1 MPADD
6 ALPPLPQAGGGGR
19 LPPPRNNNVSRVPS
33 AREKLLPPVYGEAGD
48 GRMAALEQLLVLAP
62 ELAARLRAVERKAT
76 EAAATA
82 AVALDRSQQ
91 DGASLETQLSAM
103 AAALRASQVHPRPP
117 SPLRLSL
124 WFVDMKNGGR
134 SIQRKTDR
142 HQTPKHPGSTLVQ
155 P

>member
-1 MPADD
+1 
-6 ALPPLPQAGGGGR
+6 
-19 LPPPRNNNVSRVPS
+19 
-33 AREKLLPPVYGEAGD
+33 
-48 GRMAALEQLLVLAP
+48 MAALEQLLVLAP